1 MHMTDARAVQ
11 ATSTP
16 GRGRGRFAC
25 WTSLC
30 AAFLATWVAA
40 ATPAAAADPAVVF
53 MAQVGRELMAAA
65 RSRSPSLMAG
75 VVQKYGDVTYIG
87 LFSLGAYRGR
97 LAADDRQNFYGGMV
111 RFIGRYAS
119 TEAPKYS
126 VARVDWD
133 NQSFRSSSGG
143 VMVQSRVT
151 LSNGTSYDVS
161 WLLSKQ
167 GSTYKVRDAMVLGFW
182 MTPFLKS
189 LFEDYISKH
198 GGNPRALVTAL
209 NR

>member
-1 MHMTDARAVQ
+1 MIDAHAVE

-16 GRGRGRFAC
+16 ERGRGRFVPWAC
-25 WTSLC
+25 LC
-30 AAFLATWVAA
+30 VAMLAGWVAA
-40 ATPAAAADPAVVF
+40 ATPAAAADPAVKF

-87 LFSLGAYRGR
+87 LFSLGAYRAR
-97 LAADDRQNFYGGMV
+97 LTEEERVNYYAGML
-111 RFIGRYAS
+111 RFIGRYGS
-119 TEAPKYS
+119 TEAPKYPI
-126 VARVDWD
+126 ARVDWD

-143 VMVQSRVT
+143 LMVQSRVT
-151 LSNGTSYDVS
+151 LTNGTSYDVS
-161 WLLSKQ
+161 WLLCKQ
-167 GSTYKVRDAMVLGFW
+167 GSSYKVRDAMVLGFW

-189 LFEDYISKH
+189 LFEGYIAKH
-198 GGNPRALVTAL
+198 GGNPRALVAAL